1 MQHEGDTF
9 GGGQAVHHDMQRD
22 ADRLG
27 QQDLLLGRRR
37 PTPGFRQVGVAEQL
51 VEVDLDRNLTARAP
65 VPQHVQTDP
74 ARDRRQPGTKILD
87 AVPARPAQPQPG
99 LLNRVVGV
107 VAGPQH
113 PQRDRPH
120 IRAVPLELG
129 GEIADVAAHL
139 LLRRPRRF

>member
-1 MQHEGDTF
+1 M
-9 GGGQAVHHDMQRD
+9 
-22 ADRLG
+22 
-27 QQDLLLGRRR
+27 
-37 PTPGFRQVGVAEQL
+37 PSP
-51 VEVDLDRNLTARAP
+51 
-65 VPQHVQTDP
+65 P
-74 ARDRRQPGTKILD
+74 ARLKPH
-87 AVPARPAQPQPG
+87 PG

-139 LLRRPRRF
+139 LQTLAGVLR